1 MFALREKLLA
11 LLAWL
16 AQPERLKL
24 RLFLEG
30 NLIGVLTGLVVA
42 AFRYLLVCSE
52 EILPRLYAWLAQ
64 APWEFTAL
72 WLLAL
77 AGSGYIIY
85 RILEAEPLTCCF
97 AARRTVR
104 ATWFLA
110 FAASARRAKATPNSS
125 SPS

>member
-85 RILEAEPLTCCF
+85 RILEAEPMTSGSGSPP
-97 AARRTVR
+97 ASIRSVTSPTTV
-104 ATWFLA
+104 A
-110 FAASARRAKATPNSS
+110 
-125 SPS
+125 